1 MQGKTT
7 AQLRGSWHNFS
18 KYRPLIRELVTRD
31 LKVKYRRSFLGYVW
45 SILNPLLM
53 MLLQTLVF
61 SYMFRFQI
69 ENFPLYLICG
79 NTLFNFFNESTNM
92 GMGSVLGNSSLIKKV
107 YVPKF
112 IFPISRVVSSFVN
125 LLFSLA
131 AIILVMLITRSPF
144 HLTILLV
151 WAPLVLLFLFTCGIA
166 LLLSAL
172 AVYFR
177 DLQYLYGIVTMAWM
191 YATPLF
197 YPISALPPFM
207 VAIVKLNPLYHYI
220 NCMRCLVMYGTVPGP
235 NTWFACIV
243 CAVGMMVVGLAAFR
257 KLPIIQVDNVSM
269 RFNLAQ
275 EKTETLKEYTVKLLK
290 HQLFFNEFYALQD
303 VSFSIEPGESVALIG
318 RNGSGKST
326 MLKLIAGVM
335 YPSKGSV
342 RVNGEIAPLIELGA
356 GFDMELT
363 ARENVYL
370 NGAVLGHD
378 RAYMDEHFKNII
390 DFAEL
395 WDFVDVPVKNYS
407 SGMIARLGFS
417 IATEV
422 RADILACDEILSVGD
437 FMFQQKCHDRME
449 QMLSGGTTLLFVSH
463 DINQVKQLCK
473 RAIWIDHGHL
483 RGDGPS
489 AEVCDAYVA
498 AMQRGE

>member
-61 SYMFRFQI
+61 
-69 ENFPLYLICG
+69 
-79 NTLFNFFNESTNM
+79 
-92 GMGSVLGNSSLIKKV
+92 
-107 YVPKF
+107 
-112 IFPISRVVSSFVN
+112 N

-257 KLPIIQVDNVSM
+257 KLQ
-269 RFNLAQ
+269 
-275 EKTETLKEYTVKLLK
+275 
-290 HQLFFNEFYALQD
+290 
-303 VSFSIEPGESVALIG
+303 
-318 RNGSGKST
+318 RNFI
-326 MLKLIAGVM
+326 L
-335 YPSKGSV
+335 
-342 RVNGEIAPLIELGA
+342 
-356 GFDMELT
+356 
-363 ARENVYL
+363 YL
-370 NGAVLGHD
+370 
-378 RAYMDEHFKNII
+378 
-390 DFAEL
+390 
-395 WDFVDVPVKNYS
+395 
-407 SGMIARLGFS
+407 
-417 IATEV
+417 
-422 RADILACDEILSVGD
+422 
-437 FMFQQKCHDRME
+437 
-449 QMLSGGTTLLFVSH
+449 
-463 DINQVKQLCK
+463 
-473 RAIWIDHGHL
+473 
-483 RGDGPS
+483 
-489 AEVCDAYVA
+489 
-498 AMQRGE
+498 

>member
-7 AQLRGSWHNFS
+7 DQLRGSWHNFS

-151 WAPLVLLFLFTCGIA
+151 WAPLVLLFLFTCGMA

-177 DLQYLYGIVTMAWM
+177 DLQDLYGIVTMAWM

-220 NCMRCLVMYGTVPGP
+220 NCMRCLVMYGTVPGL
-235 NTWFACIV
+235 NTWCACIV

-257 KLPIIQVDNVSM
+257 KLQ
-269 RFNLAQ
+269 
-275 EKTETLKEYTVKLLK
+275 
-290 HQLFFNEFYALQD
+290 
-303 VSFSIEPGESVALIG
+303 
-318 RNGSGKST
+318 RNFI
-326 MLKLIAGVM
+326 L
-335 YPSKGSV
+335 
-342 RVNGEIAPLIELGA
+342 
-356 GFDMELT
+356 
-363 ARENVYL
+363 YL
-370 NGAVLGHD
+370 
-378 RAYMDEHFKNII
+378 
-390 DFAEL
+390 
-395 WDFVDVPVKNYS
+395 
-407 SGMIARLGFS
+407 
-417 IATEV
+417 
-422 RADILACDEILSVGD
+422 
-437 FMFQQKCHDRME
+437 
-449 QMLSGGTTLLFVSH
+449 
-463 DINQVKQLCK
+463 
-473 RAIWIDHGHL
+473 
-483 RGDGPS
+483 
-489 AEVCDAYVA
+489 
-498 AMQRGE
+498 

>member
-7 AQLRGSWHNFS
+7 DQLRGSWYNFS

-151 WAPLVLLFLFTCGIA
+151 WAPLVLLFLFTCGMA

-257 KLPIIQVDNVSM
+257 KLQ
-269 RFNLAQ
+269 
-275 EKTETLKEYTVKLLK
+275 
-290 HQLFFNEFYALQD
+290 
-303 VSFSIEPGESVALIG
+303 
-318 RNGSGKST
+318 RNFI
-326 MLKLIAGVM
+326 L
-335 YPSKGSV
+335 
-342 RVNGEIAPLIELGA
+342 
-356 GFDMELT
+356 
-363 ARENVYL
+363 YL
-370 NGAVLGHD
+370 
-378 RAYMDEHFKNII
+378 
-390 DFAEL
+390 
-395 WDFVDVPVKNYS
+395 
-407 SGMIARLGFS
+407 
-417 IATEV
+417 
-422 RADILACDEILSVGD
+422 
-437 FMFQQKCHDRME
+437 
-449 QMLSGGTTLLFVSH
+449 
-463 DINQVKQLCK
+463 
-473 RAIWIDHGHL
+473 
-483 RGDGPS
+483 
-489 AEVCDAYVA
+489 
-498 AMQRGE
+498 

>member
-177 DLQYLYGIVTMAWM
+177 DLRWLGCT
-191 YATPLF
+191 L
-197 YPISALPPFM
+197 
-207 VAIVKLNPLYHYI
+207 H
-220 NCMRCLVMYGTVPGP
+220 RC
-235 NTWFACIV
+235 FI
-243 CAVGMMVVGLAAFR
+243 
-257 KLPIIQVDNVSM
+257 
-269 RFNLAQ
+269 
-275 EKTETLKEYTVKLLK
+275 
-290 HQLFFNEFYALQD
+290 
-303 VSFSIEPGESVALIG
+303 
-318 RNGSGKST
+318 
-326 MLKLIAGVM
+326 
-335 YPSKGSV
+335 PSRRCRPSWC
-342 RVNGEIAPLIELGA
+342 P
-356 GFDMELT
+356 
-363 ARENVYL
+363 
-370 NGAVLGHD
+370 
-378 RAYMDEHFKNII
+378 
-390 DFAEL
+390 
-395 WDFVDVPVKNYS
+395 S
-407 SGMIARLGFS
+407 SS
-417 IATEV
+417 
-422 RADILACDEILSVGD
+422 
-437 FMFQQKCHDRME
+437 
-449 QMLSGGTTLLFVSH
+449 
-463 DINQVKQLCK
+463 
-473 RAIWIDHGHL
+473 
-483 RGDGPS
+483 
-489 AEVCDAYVA
+489 
-498 AMQRGE
+498 

>member
-7 AQLRGSWHNFS
+7 DQLRGSWHNFS

-177 DLQYLYGIVTMAWM
+177 DLQYLDVRHAVV
-191 YATPLF
+191 
-197 YPISALPPFM
+197 LPH
-207 VAIVKLNPLYHYI
+207 L
-220 NCMRCLVMYGTVPGP
+220 
-235 NTWFACIV
+235 
-243 CAVGMMVVGLAAFR
+243 GLAAF
-257 KLPIIQVDNVSM
+257 
-269 RFNLAQ
+269 
-275 EKTETLKEYTVKLLK
+275 Y
-290 HQLFFNEFYALQD
+290 
-303 VSFSIEPGESVALIG
+303 GG
-318 RNGSGKST
+318 
-326 MLKLIAGVM
+326 
-335 YPSKGSV
+335 
-342 RVNGEIAPLIELGA
+342 
-356 GFDMELT
+356 
-363 ARENVYL
+363 
-370 NGAVLGHD
+370 D
-378 RAYMDEHFKNII
+378 R
-390 DFAEL
+390 
-395 WDFVDVPVKNYS
+395 
-407 SGMIARLGFS
+407 
-417 IATEV
+417 
-422 RADILACDEILSVGD
+422 
-437 FMFQQKCHDRME
+437 
-449 QMLSGGTTLLFVSH
+449 
-463 DINQVKQLCK
+463 
-473 RAIWIDHGHL
+473 
-483 RGDGPS
+483 
-489 AEVCDAYVA
+489 
-498 AMQRGE
+498 

>member
-7 AQLRGSWHNFS
+7 DQLRGSWHNFS

-151 WAPLVLLFLFTCGIA
+151 WAPLVLLFLFTCGMA

-220 NCMRCLVMYGTVPGP
+220 NCMRCLVMYGAVPGP

-243 CAVGMMVVGLAAFR
+243 CAVSMMVVGLAAFR
-257 KLPIIQVDNVSM
+257 KLQ
-269 RFNLAQ
+269 
-275 EKTETLKEYTVKLLK
+275 
-290 HQLFFNEFYALQD
+290 
-303 VSFSIEPGESVALIG
+303 
-318 RNGSGKST
+318 RNFI
-326 MLKLIAGVM
+326 L
-335 YPSKGSV
+335 
-342 RVNGEIAPLIELGA
+342 
-356 GFDMELT
+356 
-363 ARENVYL
+363 YL
-370 NGAVLGHD
+370 
-378 RAYMDEHFKNII
+378 
-390 DFAEL
+390 
-395 WDFVDVPVKNYS
+395 
-407 SGMIARLGFS
+407 
-417 IATEV
+417 
-422 RADILACDEILSVGD
+422 
-437 FMFQQKCHDRME
+437 
-449 QMLSGGTTLLFVSH
+449 
-463 DINQVKQLCK
+463 
-473 RAIWIDHGHL
+473 
-483 RGDGPS
+483 
-489 AEVCDAYVA
+489 
-498 AMQRGE
+498 

>member
-53 MLLQTLVF
+53 MLRQTLVF

-69 ENFPLYLICG
+69 DNFPLYLICG

-112 IFPISRVVSSFVN
+112 IFPISRGVSSFVN

-243 CAVGMMVVGLAAFR
+243 CAVGVMVVGLAAFR
-257 KLPIIQVDNVSM
+257 KLQ
-269 RFNLAQ
+269 
-275 EKTETLKEYTVKLLK
+275 
-290 HQLFFNEFYALQD
+290 
-303 VSFSIEPGESVALIG
+303 
-318 RNGSGKST
+318 RNFI
-326 MLKLIAGVM
+326 L
-335 YPSKGSV
+335 
-342 RVNGEIAPLIELGA
+342 
-356 GFDMELT
+356 
-363 ARENVYL
+363 YL
-370 NGAVLGHD
+370 
-378 RAYMDEHFKNII
+378 
-390 DFAEL
+390 
-395 WDFVDVPVKNYS
+395 
-407 SGMIARLGFS
+407 
-417 IATEV
+417 
-422 RADILACDEILSVGD
+422 
-437 FMFQQKCHDRME
+437 
-449 QMLSGGTTLLFVSH
+449 
-463 DINQVKQLCK
+463 
-473 RAIWIDHGHL
+473 
-483 RGDGPS
+483 
-489 AEVCDAYVA
+489 
-498 AMQRGE
+498 